1 MLVIC
6 KMFRFSLILFN
17 LCFVQK
23 LKTTKLLLILIPTK
37 VSNILLQKKKMFNSF
52 RPNMNHSLFCYTT
65 NLLKLIDVENILNT
79 LTLHTSTKKK
89 TTYRIYISNLNS
101 LRNLKYVLYVQYSN
115 PTHLETDYYIIIVY
129 SITYNLMNHFCKN
142 FYFYIKFMYEV

>member
-1 MLVIC
+1 MLP
-6 KMFRFSLILFN
+6 
-17 LCFVQK
+17 
-23 LKTTKLLLILIPTK
+23 ILIPTK

-89 TTYRIYISNLNS
+89 PLTEFISA
-101 LRNLKYVLYVQYSN
+101 
-115 PTHLETDYYIIIVY
+115 I
-129 SITYNLMNHFCKN
+129 
-142 FYFYIKFMYEV
+142 